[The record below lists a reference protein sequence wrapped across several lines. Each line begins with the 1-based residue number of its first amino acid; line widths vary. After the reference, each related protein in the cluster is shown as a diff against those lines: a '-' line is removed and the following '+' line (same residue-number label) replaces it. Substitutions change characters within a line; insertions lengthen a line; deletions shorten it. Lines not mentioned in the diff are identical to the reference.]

1 MKIIPTIVQPLFLL
15 LMSSMM
21 ATHPATAEDHHL
33 QIGANATSAT
43 LQLCGSKEACKSI
56 HFSTIIP
63 KSSREDIES
72 IDTQEPETKPSLMDK
87 INVLLFGL

>member
-1 MKIIPTIVQPLFLL
+1 MKIIPTIVQPLLLL
-15 LMSSMM
+15 LMSSIMT
-21 ATHPATAEDHHL
+21 THPAAAEDHHL

-63 KSSREDIES
+63 ESNRDNTESIHTQETETKSSL
-72 IDTQEPETKPSLMDK
+72 IDN

>member
-15 LMSSMM
+15 LMNSMM
-21 ATHPATAEDHHL
+21 ATHPAAAEDHHF

-43 LQLCGSKEACKSI
+43 LQLCGSMEACKSI
-56 HFSTIIP
+56 HFSTIVP

-72 IDTQEPETKPSLMDK
+72 IDTQEPETKPSLMDN